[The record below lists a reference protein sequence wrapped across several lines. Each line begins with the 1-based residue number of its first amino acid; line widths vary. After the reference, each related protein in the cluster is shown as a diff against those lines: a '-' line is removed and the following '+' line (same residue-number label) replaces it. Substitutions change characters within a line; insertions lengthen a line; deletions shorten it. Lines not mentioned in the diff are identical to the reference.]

1 MQSELKMIAVVD
13 MQDPDRKSYKLAE
26 QAVVLVWDFEVFTMC
41 KDVLGNTWLVLDT
54 KF

>member
-1 MQSELKMIAVVD
+1 MDESDK
-13 MQDPDRKSYKLAE
+13 KNYKLAE
-26 QAVVLVWDFEVFTMC
+26 QAVVLVWEFEGFTMC